1 MIMKEWLPMK
11 FRLEVLRNE
20 SRSAFLGGVDYFFS
34 SLGRFIRVLLHFVS
48 WLVSRISLAA
58 IVLFGVMTIVN
69 LFKMGFTSEIIHTKS
84 FFLFAVSSGT
94 GFVSAIISV
103 FTED

>member
-1 MIMKEWLPMK
+1 MKEWLPMSMRIK
-11 FRLEVLRNE
+11 ILRNE

-48 WLVSRISLAA
+48 WLVSKIALVG

-69 LFKMGFTSEIIHTKS
+69 LFKMGFTADVLHTKS
-84 FFLFAVSSGT
+84 FFLFAVSFGT
-94 GFVSAIISV
+94 GFISAIIAV
-103 FTED
+103 FTAE